1 MRNNTILQIYYDQI
15 KTIPLLSFD
24 EELELSKRIMQGDD
38 SARKRLVEA
47 NLRLVLKIALSYI
60 TCEFRLMDIIQEG
73 NIGLMRAA
81 DKYDYKKN
89 VRFSTYA
96 NWWIRQT
103 ISRYFIKTQR
113 PIRLPDKK
121 EELFKVIKRARRQLN
136 QNLMREPY
144 PKEIADTLNIPV
156 RDIELILNVTG
167 DFISFD
173 IENSEESISFLNVY
187 EDYRYNPEL
196 DFIRKALMEVVSRLL
211 NVLQDAERR
220 VIMYRYQ
227 LGGNERHTLKF
238 IGVEMGV
245 SAEMVHL
252 IEKRALKRLQREI
265 EKLGEFEQ
273 CFFKAI

>member
-81 DKYDYKKN
+81 DKYDYNKN
-89 VRFSTYA
+89 VRFATYA

-103 ISRYFIKTQR
+103 ISRYFVNKQR
-113 PIRLPDKK
+113 PIRLPNKK
-121 EELFKVIKRARRQLN
+121 EELFKAIKRARRQLN

-144 PKEIADTLNIPV
+144 PKEIADALNIPV

-173 IENSEESISFLNVY
+173 IENSEESVSFLNVY

-196 DFIRKALMEVVSRLL
+196 DFIHKALMEAISRLL
-211 NVLQDAERR
+211 SVLQDTERR

-227 LGGNERHTLKF
+227 LGGYERRTLKF

-245 SAEMVHL
+245 SAETVRQ

-273 CFFKAI
+273 YFLEAI